1 MLIDCDRC
9 GIRGAGCSGCLVTA
23 LLDTGAP
30 AADLGAAEHRA
41 IEVFARAGFEV
52 EVLPPPSA
60 ARPRSVGAGGG
71 RSRRRRPGR
80 PERGGQ

>member
-23 LLDTGAP
+23 LLDTGSP
-30 AADLGAAEHRA
+30 AAGLDAAEHRA

-52 EVLPPPSA
+52 EVLPPAPPVG
-60 ARPRSVGAGGG
+60 PRSA
-71 RSRRRRPGR
+71 RRRHAA
-80 PERGGQ
+80 

>member
-23 LLDTGAP
+23 LLDTGSP
-30 AADLGAAEHRA
+30 AADLDAAEHRA

-52 EVLPPPSA
+52 EVLSA
-60 ARPRSVGAGGG
+60 VPAPRRG
-71 RSRRRRPGR
+71 RRRRVA
-80 PERGGQ
+80 

>member
-9 GIRGAGCSGCLVTA
+9 GNRGAGCSGCLVTA
-23 LLDTGAP
+23 LLDDRSP

-52 EVLPPPSA
+52 EVLSTPRRPA
-60 ARPRSVGAGGG
+60 DRPRPA
-71 RSRRRRPGR
+71 RRPR
-80 PERGGQ
+80 VA

>member
-23 LLDTGAP
+23 LLEVDSPGAGLD
-30 AADLGAAEHRA
+30 AADHRA

-52 EVLPPPSA
+52 QVLPAPPAPA
-60 ARPRSVGAGGG
+60 ARPRAGRRG
-71 RSRRRRPGR
+71 RAA
-80 PERGGQ
+80 